1 MIPKSI
7 KGDTIQR
14 GVYFTATPTSTNG
27 VKNIMK

>member
-27 VKNIMK
+27 VNNE